1 MLHRVSNIAVVHN
14 TGGVVSGNPFA
25 YTFTEHPLFLCH
37 QVWRRAGTERECWAW
52 PAEPFRSVTWVKGYQ
67 GECRRSPH
75 CRHLEVKRSFSPK
88 IDFLYNTP
96 GTFCGEPLGL
106 LFFSTLDICSLR
118 SHFTDCGTGSNGT
131 AAQWRKISYVL
142 TLRRL
147 KSLCLSLFI
156 WMYNK
161 ISGTDSALTGLR
173 SNQVGQI
180 SHTAAISALK
190 TSSDEIFGDG
200 HEGLLCMTSD
210 CWHFNLTFHTG
221 ANENIH
227 CMVMKWYKVIKLK
240 WFKYLIY

>member
-1 MLHRVSNIAVVHN
+1 MLYRVSNTAVVHN
-14 TGGVVSGNPFA
+14 TGVLFQEIPLLTHSLNSHCFCVIRYDEEQAQSENAERDLRSRSGQSLGSKGTKGSAGVRPTAATWKWSDNFSLKLTSCTTLQGP
-25 YTFTEHPLFLCH
+25 
-37 QVWRRAGTERECWAW
+37 
-52 PAEPFRSVTWVKGYQ
+52 SVVN
-67 GECRRSPH
+67 
-75 CRHLEVKRSFSPK
+75 HL
-88 IDFLYNTP
+88 DF
-96 GTFCGEPLGL
+96 F
-106 LFFSTLDICSLR
+106 FFSTLDRCSLHP
-118 SHFTDCGTGSNGT
+118 HFTDCGTGSNGT

-180 SHTAAISALK
+180 SHTAAVSTLK

-227 CMVMKWYKVIKLK
+227 CMVMKWYKVIK
-240 WFKYLIY
+240 